1 MIYVQSNKESGKS
14 TTQNNSVESS
24 NPDVRVWILDINV

>member
-14 TTQNNSVESS
+14 TTQNNSIETS
-24 NPDVRVWILDINV
+24 NPDVRV